1 MSPSFNELL
10 LKLHNLSCHW
20 NRSWWCRTVPG
31 TSKLRAN
38 ISMTTL
44 KHTHTH
50 THAQLDH
57 SHPVISHGCT
67 CWLGFN
73 YLCDLPHKSP
83 APAGVCWYSMCVH
96 CSGSLP
102 TCVCFLLLAV
112 WPKRTTTGWVICTEI
127 VFVQGIEAL
136 WRLLCAST
144 VGCTYSIIVN
154 FF

>member
-1 MSPSFNELL
+1 MSYYFNCTICHVTEIVADGAALCQEQASWELILAWPPSN
-10 LKLHNLSCHW
+10 
-20 NRSWWCRTVPG
+20 
-31 TSKLRAN
+31 
-38 ISMTTL
+38 
-44 KHTHTH
+44 THTH